1 MDQFISSFL
10 FSLNVTLPII
20 LLLLLGMWLR
30 RSQVVDE
37 RFCDQATKVI
47 FNITL
52 PLMLFFSVY
61 GKDIDYFSQIK
72 LISVGIAGTV
82 FLFLIGEFLASR
94 FVLEKRERSSLVQSF
109 YRGNNGIL
117 GLAFCVNAYGQQ
129 ALTPASIYSAALI
142 FVYNILAVITLTR
155 SLSNEKVNAL
165 QMMQRVGKNPLI
177 IAIAVGFLANT
188 VHLQLPKPLATTGHY
203 LADIT
208 LPFALICAGASIN
221 FRGLN
226 NTSKVA
232 TWGSLGRL
240 LVSPLLMLSLAQ
252 LAGLNGI
259 NMGIVLLMAITP
271 LASAAYT
278 MTKAMGGNGTTV
290 ANIIGITTVGSL
302 LVSSLVLMWLKQSGF
317 I

>member
-1 MDQFISSFL
+1 MEQFISSFL

-20 LLLLLGMWLR
+20 FLLLLGMWLR
-30 RSQVVDE
+30 RSQVIDE

-61 GKDIDYFSQIK
+61 GKEIDYFSQIK
-72 LISVGIAGTV
+72 LLLVGIGGTV
-82 FLFLIGEFLASR
+82 LLFLIGECLASR
-94 FVLEKRERSSLVQSF
+94 FVAEKRERSNLVQSF

-155 SLSNEKVNAL
+155 ALSNEKITIW
-165 QMMQRVGKNPLI
+165 QMIKQVAKNPLI
-177 IAIAVGFLANT
+177 IAIVLGFLAN
-188 VHLQLPKPLATTGHY
+188 VIHFQLPKPFATTGHY

-221 FRGLN
+221 LRSLM

-240 LVSPLLMLSLAQ
+240 LVSPLLMLFLAQ
-252 LAGLNGI
+252 LVGLSGI

-302 LVSSLVLMWLKQSGF
+302 LVSSLILMWLKHGGF